1 MANWIVLDTSSGT
14 WFSASR
20 AVLLNY
26 ETLTEDEQETLEEG
40 SDNERNELG
49 DIKGK
54 SLADWY
60 SR

>member
-1 MANWIVLDTSSGT
+1 MANWIVLDTDSGT
-14 WFSASR
+14 WFATSS

-26 ETLTEDEQETLEEG
+26 DTLTKDEQEVLDKG
-40 SDNERNELG
+40 SDNERSILG
-49 DIKGK
+49 DFKGK

>member
-14 WFSASR
+14 WFSTSN

-26 ETLTEDEQETLEEG
+26 ETLTSDEQEIMEEG
-40 SDNERNELG
+40 SDSERNELG

>member
-1 MANWIVLDTSSGT
+1 MANWIVLDTDSGT
-14 WFSASR
+14 WFATNS

-26 ETLTEDEQETLEEG
+26 DTLTKDEQEILDDG
-40 SDNERNELG
+40 SDNERSILG
-49 DIKGK
+49 DFKGK